1 MNPLLKVIGLMSGTS
16 LDGLDIALVE
26 IYETRGNFHLK
37 NTNFKTYLYD
47 EQFKLKI
54 LKNLNLDTSKLDEL
68 SDLNFELG
76 NFFAEKVIQFCHE
89 ENINISEIDLIGS
102 HGQTF
107 FHNIKNNH
115 AMSTLQLADGSVIA
129 QKTGVTTVSD
139 FRPADI
145 AMGGHGAPLVPFLD
159 YALFKKLNKNIAL
172 QNIGGIAN
180 FTYISAHGDNL
191 IAFDTGPGNMIIDS
205 LVKKLSDGLLS
216 YDQDGQWAAKG
227 QVNNDILNE
236 LLKNNYFDLKP
247 PKSTGRELFGQQYS
261 DIIYQSAKE
270 KNILPEDLLA
280 TVTYFVAKTIFD
292 SYNNFLPQLPE
303 EIVVSGGGAR
313 NLTLM
318 NNLKEL
324 FISSKAKTKIST
336 LEDYQINSDAKEAVA
351 FALLAYCTV
360 FGLTNNLPKATG
372 AKENVIMG
380 KISPAKNYNRILLK
394 NNSDTLLNNEV
405 TETRN
410 ILSYELDEL
419 NPIEIVELM
428 NQNDYEVVN
437 AVNNE
442 KDHIAEVLEQ
452 IIISLESGG
461 KLFYTGAGTS
471 GRLGVLDASE
481 CPPTFK
487 TDPELVQ
494 GIIAGGQKAL
504 TTAVEGA
511 EDSGIQ
517 GRNDI
522 KEKISAK
529 DILIGISANGKA
541 PYVMEALNEAKNI
554 GAKTVLLTC
563 NKLEKLEF
571 IDYIISVD
579 VGAEILSGSTRLKAG
594 TATKMVLNMFTT
606 GAFAKLGKVYSNYM
620 VDLNVSNKKLEK
632 RAINIIK
639 SITKI
644 DQNEAENILNKAD
657 GSVKLALLMQIK
669 NIEFNNAKTLL
680 EKCQGSLRKA
690 LNDN

>member
-26 IYETRGNFHLK
+26 IYETRDNFHLK
-37 NTNFKTYLYD
+37 NTNFKTYLYND
-47 EQFKLKI
+47 QFKQKI

-89 ENINISEIDLIGS
+89 ESINISEIDLIGS

-115 AMSTLQLADGSVIA
+115 ATSTLQLADGSVIA
-129 QKTGVTTVSD
+129 QKTGITTVSD
-139 FRPADI
+139 FRTADI
-145 AMGGHGAPLVPFLD
+145 AVGGHGAPLVPFLD

-180 FTYISAHGDNL
+180 FTYISAHNDNL
-191 IAFDTGPGNMIIDS
+191 TAFDTGPGNMIIDS
-205 LVKKLSDGLLS
+205 LVKKLSDGLLD
-216 YDQDGQWAAKG
+216 YDQDGKWAAKG
-227 QVNNDILNE
+227 QVNSDILDQ
-236 LLKNNYFDLKP
+236 LLKNSYFDLKP

-261 DIIYQSAKE
+261 DIIYQSAKN
-270 KNILPEDLLA
+270 KGILPEDLLA

-318 NNLKEL
+318 NNLKKL
-324 FISSKAKTKIST
+324 FISSKIKIST

-372 AKENVIMG
+372 AKEDVVMG

-394 NNSDTLLNNEV
+394 NTPDTSLNNEI

-442 KDHIAEVLEQ
+442 KYYIAEVLKQ

-487 TDPELVQ
+487 TNPELVQ

-522 KEKISAK
+522 KEKISAN

-541 PYVMEALNEAKNI
+541 PYVIEALEEAKNI
-554 GAKTVLLTC
+554 GARTVLLTC

-571 IDYIISVD
+571 IDYIVSID

-606 GAFAKLGKVYSNYM
+606 GAFSKLGKVYSNYM

-644 DQNEAENILNKAD
+644 EQEEAENILNKAD
-657 GSVKLALLMQIK
+657 GSVKVALLMQIK
-669 NIEFNNAKTLL
+669 NIEFNNAKILL
-680 EKCQGSLRKA
+680 EKCHGSLRKA
-690 LNDN
+690 LNAH